1 MSIEQEP
8 AVMNS
13 LNLGVANKTGDNPY
27 MAMSQKVTSEELV
40 KAANG
45 DTADITEL
53 QDHVNKLDTKVS
65 AVEGKVEEIKTTTA
79 NKVDW
84 SEYPSELGRKA
95 IVLANH
101 DSLTGTTTSGEG
113 ANLLMLSKWDV
124 TDLGSIKVHTNLN
137 TKDVVTIN
145 DRDVV
150 VTDNNISTVVTPGN
164 NIEITVGEASNHK
177 TITVNS
183 TALSEETA
191 DQKYLNKTESENFAT
206 KESLSNLETEV
217 NNKVDST
224 YVDQKIA
231 DLVGGAPETLD
242 TLKELSDALAEG
254 NDAVVALTQ
263 QIGAVDT
270 KVDAITLDSLG
281 GAKREHTHTLAD
293 ITDYQEPDLSD
304 VVKYKEFEYNEPNRK
319 TIQLDNYDS
328 ISGLT
333 TGGVGANLVML
344 SKWDVADFGSTQVH
358 MNLNTLDH
366 VSINDDKLIATTDQI
381 PDVSNFVTSD
391 GLNSAVAT
399 KADLEHNHTLSQ
411 ITDYVAPDLSGFAT
425 KTEVDEKV
433 KSVTVDSIGAA
444 NAEHTHTLAE
454 ITDYQEPD
462 LTPYATKVELSGKA
476 DTTALDSKLDKV
488 EAASTYA
495 TKAEVSGLATKE
507 ELAQKADV
515 SSLDSKLDK
524 AEADNFATHD
534 DLTTGLS
541 NKLDTKTAES
551 TYAKKTEIVD
561 TVYWGRYPSEP
572 TRKAIILA
580 NHDSITGTTT
590 TDDGANLLM
599 LSKWDV
605 CDVGSTKIHMNL
617 NTSQA
622 VTVNDEALVLT
633 DKNLGTS
640 VIAGDNITITPT
652 EVDVPDSETKL
663 NTLVVG
669 VTPNTFVETTEFDKT
684 KQDID
689 NLKQE
694 DISQDGVNISILNRL
709 AALESQVD
717 SLKKT
722 NISVVDNISE
732 GVSQPDQDLVIS
744 SQEPVVKTTTVVGKS
759 VDFKNLNVDS
769 SNMKITAEDGDV
781 ILNNINTTG
790 ELKKSTANTVFAINT
805 NDYVRITQGDINQK
819 SYNCIE
825 IGLNNTE
832 PKNIIIDGIDFNSD
846 LSNNA
851 ILVFAHADNA
861 VLTISNCHV
870 KKCSNFLRLSN
881 RTNHKL
887 TVNIVNCQ
895 IDAWDTN
902 PKWAGFL
909 CLQDYTSA
917 NNEAALEAKLFASDK
932 ITINLTNVT
941 GPNGKI
947 TTPEDMGLAFGS
959 QNPEK
964 QLGYV
969 IYGPEL
975 ITLPYTGNESMYP
988 TFTFK

>member
-40 KAANG
+40 KAAAG

-65 AVEGKVEEIKTTTA
+65 AVEGKVEE
-79 NKVDW
+79 
-84 SEYPSELGRKA
+84 
-95 IVLANH
+95 
-101 DSLTGTTTSGEG
+101 
-113 ANLLMLSKWDV
+113 V
-124 TDLGSIKVHTNLN
+124 T
-137 TKDVVTIN
+137 
-145 DRDVV
+145 
-150 VTDNNISTVVTPGN
+150 STV
-164 NIEITVGEASNHK
+164 S
-177 TITVNS
+177 
-183 TALSEETA
+183 
-191 DQKYLNKTESENFAT
+191 
-206 KESLSNLETEV
+206 
-217 NNKVDST
+217 NKVDSA

-242 TLKELSDALAEG
+242 TLKELSDALADG

-263 QIGAVDT
+263 QIGAVDA

-281 GAKREHTHTLAD
+281 GAEKEHTHTLAD

-358 MNLNTLDH
+358 MNLNTLDN

-399 KADLEHNHTLSQ
+399 KANLEHNHTLSQ
-411 ITDYVAPDLSGFAT
+411 
-425 KTEVDEKV
+425 
-433 KSVTVDSIGAA
+433 
-444 NAEHTHTLAE
+444 

-722 NISVVDNISE
+722 NISVVDDISE

-744 SQEPVVKTTTVVGKS
+744 SQEPVVKTTTIVGKS
-759 VDFKNLNVDS
+759 VDFRNLNVDS
-769 SNMKITAEDGDV
+769 SNMKITAEGGDV

-909 CLQDYTSA
+909 CLQDYTSGD
-917 NNEAALEAKLFASDK
+917 NEAALEAKLFASDK

-947 TTPEDMGLAFGS
+947 TTPEDMSLAFGS
-959 QNPEK
+959 QNLEK

-975 ITLPYTGNESMYP
+975 TTLPYTGNESMYP